1 MSRVGDKDTKAR
13 IMGERIMGERIMGE
27 RIIYI

>member
-13 IMGERIMGERIMGE
+13 IMGERIMGERI
-27 RIIYI
+27 IYI

>member
-13 IMGERIMGERIMGE
+13 NGGERIMGERIMGGE
-27 RIIYI
+27 G